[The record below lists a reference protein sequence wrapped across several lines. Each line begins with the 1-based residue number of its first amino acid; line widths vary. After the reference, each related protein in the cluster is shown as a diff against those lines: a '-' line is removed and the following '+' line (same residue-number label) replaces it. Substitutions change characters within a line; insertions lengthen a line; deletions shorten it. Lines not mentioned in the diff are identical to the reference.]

1 MILKFKNV
9 RERSTAKNYLAVS
22 LLSVDNIVFV
32 NNRIV
37 DRPGKSGFFL
47 ISRMVLGLLDQL
59 LIFS

>member
-37 DRPGKSGFFL
+37 DRPERSGFFL
-47 ISRMVLGLLDQL
+47 ISSMVLGLLNQL
-59 LIFS
+59 QIF